1 MTEKQWGRRGKDYE
15 KGIHITTVMIP
26 RCPVPVPLI
35 IPHAVHRAGFLFIIF
50 QAVKLCSFYYSLV
63 LPVDSQ

>member
-1 MTEKQWGRRGKDYE
+1 VIQILIDTRKVGMTEKQWGRRGKDYE

-35 IPHAVHRAGFLFIIF
+35 IPHAVQSWFLIHYFP
-50 QAVKLCSFYYSLV
+50 SS
-63 LPVDSQ
+63 